1 MGKMRLVSAVA
12 LVSVLLWC
20 STVMANGII
29 VPRPWRH
36 PVPPPEPPRP
46 ANVVSAR
53 VDAKIDDQAARTVV
67 EEVFENPNPFPLEGE
82 FIFPLPPDAAV
93 SEFSFW
99 IDGKEMKGELLDA
112 EKARGI
118 YQDIVRSMKDPA
130 LLEYVGMKLFKLSIF
145 PIPPRAESKVKL
157 SYTEVLKN
165 DAGLCTYRYP
175 HSTNKY
181 SSRPLKKAVIVIDLK
196 SKVAIKS
203 IYSPT
208 HKVDVAK
215 KDDNSAKISYEESD
229 VLPDKDFV
237 LYYTLT
243 DKDFGLNFLTFR
255 RASQDGYFM
264 ALLSPKQEVAKTD
277 IVSKDIVFVLDTS
290 GSMREESKIE
300 QAKKALDFCVS
311 SLSEGD
317 RFNIVA
323 FATEP
328 RNFRNELQNVTKE
341 NIEAARAFVKEL
353 SPTGGTNIN
362 DTLLAALKMF
372 TKSERTPMMVF
383 TTDGEPTVGVM
394 DPKSILEN
402 VKKANTSNIRIFVFG
417 VGYKVNTHLLDKLAD
432 ENRGAHDYITP
443 AENIEVKISNFYD
456 KIANPVLSDVK
467 LTFEGVDTY
476 DMSPSAMP
484 DLFKG
489 SQLVILGRYKGQ
501 GQKAVRLKGNV
512 SGKEKEFVYEAN
524 FKETDDSS
532 DYIPRLW
539 AIARI
544 GFLLDQIRLSGE
556 KAELKDEVVRLAKEF
571 GILTPYTSYLVVEDL
586 DRRRLAGRPEE
597 APGFAGGGEVARK
610 LSEDRGRLKEQEEE
624 SAKEKGADAVERSK
638 QLSDLKKAGDKPAEA
653 AGEKILDR
661 SVRDIVKQV
670 GDKTF
675 YALENGVWCD
685 YEYKKE
691 METTKVK
698 YLSDEYFELMNKNP
712 KLAKYFSIGKSAIV
726 VFEGKAYEVT
736 E

>member
-1 MGKMRLVSAVA
+1 
-12 LVSVLLWC
+12 
-20 STVMANGII
+20 MANGII
-29 VPRPWRH
+29 IPRPR
-36 PVPPPEPPRP
+36 PVPPLEPLRP

-53 VDAKIDDQAARTVV
+53 VDAKIDDQAACTVV

-112 EKARGI
+112 DKARGI
-118 YQDIVRSMKDPA
+118 YRDIVRSMKDPA

-145 PIPPRAESKVKL
+145 PIPPHAESKVKL
-157 SYTEVLKN
+157 TYTEVLKN
-165 DAGLCTYRYP
+165 DAGLCMYRYP
-175 HSTNKY
+175 HSTNKF
-181 SSRPLKKAVIVIDLK
+181 SSRPLQKAVIIVDLK
-196 SKVAIKS
+196 SKVPIKS

-208 HKVDVAK
+208 HKVDIVK
-215 KDDNSAKISYEESD
+215 KDDNSAKISYEESNII
-229 VLPDKDFV
+229 PDKDFIV
-237 LYYTLT
+237 YYTLT

-255 RASQDGYFM
+255 RANQDGYFM
-264 ALLSPKQEVAKTD
+264 ALLSPKQEIAKSD
-277 IVSKDIVFVLDTS
+277 IVSKDIIFVLDTS
-290 GSMREESKIE
+290 GSMKEQSKIE
-300 QAKKALDFCVS
+300 QAKKALEFCVS

-317 RFNIVA
+317 RFNVVS

-328 RNFRNELQNVTKE
+328 RNFRTELQNVARE
-341 NIEAARAFVKEL
+341 NVEAALTFVKEL
-353 SPTGGTNIN
+353 EATGGTNIN
-362 DTLLAALKMF
+362 DTLLETLQMF
-372 TKSERTPMMVF
+372 TKSERPPMIVF
-383 TTDGEPTVGVM
+383 ITDGEPTIGVT
-394 DPKSILEN
+394 DPKTILEN
-402 VKKANTSNIRIFVFG
+402 VKKANTSNIRIFAFG
-417 VGYKVNTHLLDKLAD
+417 VGYDVNTHLLDKLAD

-467 LTFEGVDTY
+467 LAFDGIDTY
-476 DMSPSAMP
+476 DMSPSALP

-489 SQLVILGRYKGQ
+489 SQLVIVGRYKGQ
-501 GQKAVRLKGNV
+501 GHKAVRLKGNV
-512 SGKEKEFVYEAN
+512 AGKGKEFVYEAN

-544 GFLLDQIRLSGE
+544 GYLLDQIRLSGE

-586 DRRRLAGRPEE
+586 DRRRLAGAPEA
-597 APGFAGGGEVARK
+597 APGFAGGGEVGKR
-610 LSEDRGRLKEQEEE
+610 LEGERERLKDQKEEA
-624 SAKEKGADAVERSK
+624 SKEKGADAVTASK
-638 QLSDLKKAGDKPAEA
+638 AIGEMKKPAQGTSFGPERLA
-653 AGEKILDR
+653 DK
-661 SVRDIVKQV
+661 SVKDVIKYV

-675 YALENGVWCD
+675 YALESGAWCD
-685 YEYKKE
+685 QEYRKE
-691 METTKVK
+691 MQTIKVK
-698 YLSDEYFELMNKNP
+698 YLSDEYFDLMDKNP
-712 KLAKYFSIGKSAIV
+712 KLAKYLSIGKSVIV

>member
-1 MGKMRLVSAVA
+1 MGKIRVVSAIA
-12 LVSVLLWC
+12 LVAVLLWC
-20 STVMANGII
+20 TTVMANGII
-29 VPRPWRH
+29 VPRPR
-36 PVPPPEPPRP
+36 PVPPLEPLRP

-53 VDAKIDDQAARTVV
+53 VDAKIDDQAACTVV

-130 LLEYVGMKLFKLSIF
+130 LLEYVGMKLFKISIF

-157 SYTEVLKN
+157 TYVEVLKN
-165 DAGLCTYRYP
+165 DAGLCMYRYP
-175 HSTNKY
+175 HSTNKF
-181 SSRPLKKAVIVIDLK
+181 SSRPLQKAVISIDLK
-196 SKVAIKS
+196 SKVPIKS
-203 IYSPT
+203 IYSPS
-208 HKVDVAK
+208 HKVDVVK
-215 KDDNSAKISYEESD
+215 KDDNSAKISYEESNII
-229 VLPDKDFV
+229 PDKDFI

-277 IVSKDIVFVLDTS
+277 VVSKDLIFVLDTS
-290 GSMREESKIE
+290 GSMQEQGKIE
-300 QAKKALDFCVS
+300 QAKKALEFCVS

-317 RFNIVA
+317 RFNIVS
-323 FATEP
+323 FATET
-328 RNFRNELQNVTKE
+328 RNFTGELQNVTKE
-341 NIEAARAFVKEL
+341 NVESARTFIKDLTAR
-353 SPTGGTNIN
+353 GGTNIN
-362 DTLLAALKMF
+362 DSLISALKMF
-372 TKSERTPMMVF
+372 PKSEKSPMVVF
-383 TTDGEPTVGVM
+383 ITDGEPTIGIV

-417 VGYKVNTHLLDKLAD
+417 VGYDVNTHLLDKLAE
-432 ENRGAHDYITP
+432 ENRGARDYITP

-467 LTFEGVDTY
+467 LAFDGTDVY
-476 DMSPSAMP
+476 DMSPSVLP

-489 SQLVILGRYKGQ
+489 SQLAIVGRYKGQ
-501 GQKAVRLKGNV
+501 GHKVVRLKGNV
-512 SGKEKEFVYEAN
+512 AGKEKEFVYEAN

-539 AIARI
+539 AISRI
-544 GFLLDQIRLSGE
+544 GYLLDQIRLSGE

-586 DRRRLAGRPEE
+586 DRRRLAGRSESA
-597 APGFAGGGEVARK
+597 APGLAGGGEVARR
-610 LSEDRGRLKEQEEE
+610 LSSDRERLKEQEQG
-624 SAKEKGADAVERSK
+624 AKEKKGESAVAASK
-638 QLSDLKKAGDKPAEA
+638 AIGEMKKPAQGA
-653 AGEKILDR
+653 ADTPESLDKA
-661 SVRDIVKQV
+661 VRDVVKYV
-670 GDKTF
+670 GEKTF
-675 YALENGVWCD
+675 YALESGAWCD
-685 YEYKKE
+685 QEYRKE
-691 METTKVK
+691 MQTTKVK
-698 YLSDEYFELMNKNP
+698 YFSDEYFDLMNKNP
-712 KLAKYFSIGKSAIV
+712 KLARYFSIGKSVIV